1 MVKGSVFRFG
11 TGFLALCSCDEWDKM
26 ERKAVES
33 TVSHYKRINFKD
45 FSADIVGYSVTRS
58 CFSNGHDVGFEIKS
72 DIPFDTFDEPRE
84 VTFSD

>member
-1 MVKGSVFRFG
+1 MVKGSVFRFR

-26 ERKAVES
+26 EREAVEKV
-33 TVSHYKRINFKD
+33 VSHYKRINFKD

-72 DIPFDTFDEPRE
+72 NVPLNSFDEPQE
-84 VTFSD
+84 VTFSE